1 MTKRCCVCGIE
12 FEADKKSRVTCN
24 SAECKRIHK
33 KEYTREYDRRRRREK
48 RKEINEYNRLWM
60 QKQRA
65 KEAEAIREPIPA
77 ENYAEIQK
85 QRTLELVGKIE
96 L

>member
-33 KEYTREYDRRRRREK
+33 KEYTREYGKRRRQEK
-48 RKEINEYNRLWM
+48 RKEVNEYNRLWM
-60 QKQRA
+60 QKKRE
-65 KEAEAIREPIPA
+65 KEEAIRQGITA
-77 ENYAEIQK
+77 DGYAERQIE
-85 QRTLELVGKIE
+85 RTLALAGKVQI
-96 L
+96 

>member
-24 SAECKRIHK
+24 SVECKRIHHLA
-33 KEYTREYDRRRRREK
+33 YMREYDRKRRREK
-48 RKEINEYNRLWM
+48 RKEVNEYNRLWM

-65 KEAEAIREPIPA
+65 KEEAIHEPIPA

-85 QRTLELVGKIE
+85 QRTLEMVGRIE

>member
-33 KEYTREYDRRRRREK
+33 KEYTREYDKRRRQEK
-48 RKEINEYNRLWM
+48 RKEVNEYNRLWM
-60 QKQRA
+60 QKKRE
-65 KEAEAIREPIPA
+65 KEEAIRQGITA
-77 ENYAEIQK
+77 DGYAERQIA
-85 QRTLELVGKIE
+85 RTLALAGKVQI
-96 L
+96 

>member
-33 KEYTREYDRRRRREK
+33 KEYTREYDKRRRQEK
-48 RKEINEYNRLWM
+48 RKEVNEYNRLWM
-60 QKQRA
+60 QKKRE
-65 KEAEAIREPIPA
+65 KEEAIRQGITA
-77 ENYAEIQK
+77 DGYAERQIAQ
-85 QRTLELVGKIE
+85 TLALAGKVQ

>member
-24 SAECKRIHK
+24 SAECKHIHHLA
-33 KEYTREYDRRRRREK
+33 YMREYDRKRRKEK
-48 RKEINEYNRLWM
+48 RKAVNEYNRQWM

-65 KEAEAIREPIPA
+65 KEAEAIRQGITA
-77 ENYAEIQK
+77 DGYAERQIA
-85 QRTLELVGKIE
+85 RTLALAGKVQI
-96 L
+96 